1 MKFLAAITVFASAA
15 LAAPNPE
22 PWCYRIGEPCW
33 KLKRTAEAFNLAV
46 RSHDLTARAQGEA
59 IPDEVALSAIQG
71 LDQLKTLILVSTEDP
86 SALLPA
92 NATEAEPAE
101 SKRDV
106 EVEEDKRWCYRIG
119 EPCWKAKREAE
130 AAAAAEEEKR
140 WCYRIGEPCWKAK
153 RTDEISEEKRWC
165 WILGGKCWKTKR
177 VAEAVLSATI
187 EGDEKRSVEAEGNA
201 DEKRWCYR
209 IGQPCWK
216 AKRDLETIQDVARSV
231 IESMQ

>member
-1 MKFLAAITVFASAA
+1 

-46 RSHDLTARAQGEA
+46 RSHDLTTRAQGEA
-59 IPDEVALSAIQG
+59 IPDEVALSAIEG
-71 LDQLKTLILVSTEDP
+71 LDQLKKLILVSTEDP
-86 SALLPA
+86 SSLLPP
-92 NATEAEPAE
+92 NATEPE

-106 EVEEDKRWCYRIG
+106 
-119 EPCWKAKREAE
+119 
-130 AAAAAEEEKR
+130 EEEKR

-209 IGQPCWK
+209 IGEPCWK

>member
-1 MKFLAAITVFASAA
+1 MKFLAAVTVFASAA

-33 KLKRTAEAFNLAV
+33 KLKRTAEAFNHAV
-46 RSHDLTARAQGEA
+46 RSHDLTTRAQGEA
-59 IPDEVALSAIQG
+59 IPDEVALSAIEG
-71 LDQLKTLILVSTEDP
+71 LDQLKKLILVSTEDP
-86 SALLPA
+86 SSLLPP
-92 NATEAEPAE
+92 NATEPE

-106 EVEEDKRWCYRIG
+106 EVEED
-119 EPCWKAKREAE
+119 
-130 AAAAAEEEKR
+130 KR

-187 EGDEKRSVEAEGNA
+187 EGDEKRSVDAEGNA

-209 IGQPCWK
+209 IGEPCWK

>member
-1 MKFLAAITVFASAA
+1 MKFLAAVTLFASAVV
-15 LAAPNPE
+15 AAPNPE

-33 KLKRTAEAFNLAV
+33 KVKRTTEAFINAV
-46 RSHDLTARAQGEA
+46 RSHGGLSTRAEGEA
-59 IPDEVALSAIQG
+59 IPNGVALSAIQG
-71 LDQLKTLILVSTEDP
+71 LDQLATLILVSSEDP
-86 SALLPA
+86 SSFFPP
-92 NATEAEPAE
+92 NATEPEG
-101 SKRDV
+101 KRDV

-130 AAAAAEEEKR
+130 AEAAVEEEKR

-153 RTDEISEEKRWC
+153 RTDEIHESKRWC

-187 EGDEKRSVEAEGNA
+187 EGDEKRSLETETYAG
-201 DEKRWCYR
+201 EKRWCYR
-209 IGQPCWK
+209 IGEPCWK